1 MTTFTL
7 SDFHPDGSE
16 VVTYD
21 KETADSAGKVLKVMA
36 GAVSEGF
43 APMSM
48 QSIDGFTTMK
58 DVKTPERARNPM
70 RPMSFA
76 EIQECFD
83 ITLSTVDS
91 NYNAAELIAFVRKVE
106 KFHGIG

>member
-1 MTTFTL
+1 MTTFTM

-16 VVTYD
+16 TITYD
-21 KETADSAGKVLKVMA
+21 TDTANAAGTVLKVLA
-36 GAVSEGF
+36 GAVPEGF
-43 APMSM
+43 APMAV
-48 QSIDGFTTMK
+48 QPVEGFTAMSEAQS
-58 DVKTPERARNPM
+58 PERPRNPM

-91 NYNAAELIAFVRKVE
+91 NYNAAEVIAFVRKVE